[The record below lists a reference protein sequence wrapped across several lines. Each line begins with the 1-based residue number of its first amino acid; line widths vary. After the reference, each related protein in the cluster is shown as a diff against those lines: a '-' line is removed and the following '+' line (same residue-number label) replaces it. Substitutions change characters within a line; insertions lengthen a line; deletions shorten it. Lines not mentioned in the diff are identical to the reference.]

1 MPTKPGR
8 PTVPTDPDL
17 IAWAVGE
24 KAKGR
29 TSREIAK
36 EAERM
41 GYPVAHMTVERWW
54 KKSQEAGEQ
63 AADRPEGQRSTS
75 SPIGAPGESPAR
87 FQAPV
92 APPPPAPPPNALAQ
106 VLAEK
111 RERAAAQAAAQP
123 PAPEIDASDTL
134 GTLRALAADML
145 RQASAEKLSNPK
157 LSATLTR
164 STSDV
169 MNTIARVEKTT
180 AEASD
185 LIRFSR
191 KELHDGAVAALERFK
206 AICERPLHC
215 ARCARELSV
224 EWGEAH
230 AKIADVPPGK

>member
-1 MPTKPGR
+1 MTSPRKPPGR
-8 PTVPTDPDL
+8 PTTPTDPDL

-24 KAKGR
+24 MAKGR
-29 TSREIAK
+29 GSREVAK
-36 EAERM
+36 EAEGM
-41 GYPVAHMTVERWW
+41 GYPVAHMTVVRWA
-54 KKSQEAGEQ
+54 KKAQEGQ
-63 AADRPEGQRSTS
+63 AAPSK
-75 SPIGAPGESPAR
+75 PAS
-87 FQAPV
+87 AT
-92 APPPPAPPPNALAQ
+92 PPNPLAQ
-106 VLAEK
+106 ALAEK

-123 PAPEIDASDTL
+123 PALEIDATDTL

-164 STSDV
+164 SASDV